1 MILEGED
8 SVREGKGRSEVH
20 FCSSTIT
27 PTVTRDEQFR
37 ALQDRGGKGE
47 RGRKKGPGGNGVSY
61 FVRSRIVRNEPH
73 GLIEISKMSPTLV
86 WGDKSRES
94 AAPGR

>member
-47 RGRKKGPGGNGVSY
+47 RGKGGERRDQEGM
-61 FVRSRIVRNEPH
+61 
-73 GLIEISKMSPTLV
+73 GLVTSLEAELFATNLT
-86 WGDKSRES
+86 G
-94 AAPGR
+94 